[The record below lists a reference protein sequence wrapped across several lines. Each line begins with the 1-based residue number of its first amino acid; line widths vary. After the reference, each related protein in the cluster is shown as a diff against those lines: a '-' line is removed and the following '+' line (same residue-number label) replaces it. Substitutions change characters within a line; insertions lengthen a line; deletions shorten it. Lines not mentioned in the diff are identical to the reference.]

1 MYTMTKEKYNLY
13 SLETTEELINKD
25 ARQAAR
31 VFYFTI
37 GFLIGILL
45 TIIIFIPN
53 V

>member
-1 MYTMTKEKYNLY
+1 MTKEKYNLY

-25 ARQAAR
+25 VRQSAR

-37 GFLIGILL
+37 GFFIGIIL
-45 TIIIFIPN
+45 TIVIFVPN